1 MRRRGGVVVLR
12 FLSTIARVVFG
23 FVLASLAAGLVTV
36 MFVTT
41 PIDVLAEPIERLP
54 KTAGET
60 IELGLLAATHLGIF
74 ASVFVLIIAI
84 LSESFSV
91 RSLTFYLFAGVAIS
105 MLGFVAQYESEVVG
119 QPTTI
124 LNNYAVKAFLTIGFF
139 GGFFYWLAAG
149 QFAGRPRGEHQA
161 RRASVPQTA
170 EVAAGA
176 PSEAASRAENNDD
189 AEVVITRPPTAEE
202 QTRGGRPIM
211 QRLTLSKTRSGRQQ
225 PDYAATGS
233 ANEAE
238 DEMIDSAGDLTP
250 NGRDKSQT
258 LH

>member
-12 FLSTIARVVFG
+12 FFSTIARVVFG

-41 PIDVLAEPIERLP
+41 PIDVLTEPFEQLP

-74 ASVFVLIIAI
+74 ASVFVLIVAI

-91 RSLTFYLFAGVAIS
+91 RSLTFYLFVGVAIS
-105 MLGFVAQYESEVVG
+105 ILGFIAQYESEVGG

-124 LNNYAVKAFLTIGFF
+124 LNNYAIKAFLTIGFF
-139 GGFFYWLAAG
+139 GGFIYWLAAG
-149 QFAGRPRGEHQA
+149 QFAGRPNGERQA
-161 RRASVPQTA
+161 QMASAPVTA
-170 EVAAGA
+170 GVVADPTSRDEGISDTEVL
-176 PSEAASRAENNDD
+176 
-189 AEVVITRPPTAEE
+189 ITRPPTEDE
-202 QTRGGRPIM
+202 HTRAGLPMM
-211 QRLTLSKTRSGRQQ
+211 QRLTLSKTRSSSQ
-225 PDYAATGS
+225 PSDDPPTAS

-238 DEMIDSAGDLTP
+238 DEMIKRDGDAAP
-250 NGRDKSQT
+250 NGHDKRQT